1 MSGFD
6 STSTYVTRGLTSGI
20 ELPSD
25 SNTEIINKFKQFI
38 LDFRFNNNNASYM
51 YRDQLR
57 NNLLL
62 KQFFLQVNIDH
73 IINYNDVLYRKL
85 IEEPTDIIP
94 LFEIAVNEAA
104 KRIAFSVS
112 SNNTDVDPQNAE
124 GDPTSQ
130 AMLDGG

>member
-94 LFEIAVNEAA
+94 LFEIG
-104 KRIAFSVS
+104 
-112 SNNTDVDPQNAE
+112 Q
-124 GDPTSQ
+124 
-130 AMLDGG
+130 